1 MTHDHY
7 LSIDLFKWFLHYLAM
22 DTFTAISDPTRRR
35 IIGLLAERELSAGAL
50 AENFQM
56 SAPAVSQHLKA
67 LKEARLVQVRVDGQR
82 RIYSLNP
89 QGLSEIDNWLD
100 TVRRFWRGRLD
111 ALEEAL
117 RQPVAPKK
125 DKQS

>member
-1 MTHDHY
+1 
-7 LSIDLFKWFLHYLAM
+7 M

-67 LKEARLVQVRVDGQR
+67 LKEARLVAVRVDGQR

-89 QGLSEIDNWLD
+89 QGLSEIDSWLD

-117 RQPVAPKK
+117 RQPADPKK
-125 DKQS
+125 DNPK

>member
-1 MTHDHY
+1 
-7 LSIDLFKWFLHYLAM
+7 M
-22 DTFTAISDPTRRR
+22 DSFTAISDPTRRR

-82 RIYSLNP
+82 RIYSLNL

-117 RQPVAPKK
+117 RQPVTPKK
-125 DKQS
+125 DNPK

>member
-1 MTHDHY
+1 
-7 LSIDLFKWFLHYLAM
+7 M
-22 DTFTAISDPTRRR
+22 DSFTAISDPTRRR

-56 SAPAVSQHLKA
+56 TAPAVSQHLKA

-89 QGLSEIDNWLD
+89 QGLSEIDSWLD

-117 RQPVAPKK
+117 RQPADPKK
-125 DKQS
+125 DNSK

>member
-1 MTHDHY
+1 
-7 LSIDLFKWFLHYLAM
+7 M
-22 DTFTAISDPTRRR
+22 DSFTAISDPTRRR

-67 LKEARLVQVRVDGQR
+67 LKAARLVQVRVDGQR

-89 QGLSEIDNWLD
+89 QGLGEIDSWLD

-117 RQPVAPKK
+117 RQPAEPKK
-125 DKQS
+125 DNSK

>member
-1 MTHDHY
+1 
-7 LSIDLFKWFLHYLAM
+7 M
-22 DTFTAISDPTRRR
+22 DGFTAISDPTRRR

-56 SAPAVSQHLKA
+56 TAPAVSQHLKA
-67 LKEARLVQVRVDGQR
+67 LKDARLVQVRVEGQR

-89 QGLSEIDNWLD
+89 LGLSEIDNWLE
-100 TVRRFWRGRLD
+100 TIRQFWRGRLD

-117 RQPVAPKK
+117 R
-125 DKQS
+125 KQDQRNKEDQS

>member
-1 MTHDHY
+1 
-7 LSIDLFKWFLHYLAM
+7 M

-89 QGLSEIDNWLD
+89 QGLSEIDSWLD

-117 RQPVAPKK
+117 RQPVTPKK
-125 DKQS
+125 DNTK

>member
-1 MTHDHY
+1 
-7 LSIDLFKWFLHYLAM
+7 M
-22 DTFTAISDPTRRR
+22 DSFTAISDPTRRR

-56 SAPAVSQHLKA
+56 TAPAVSQHLKA

-89 QGLSEIDNWLD
+89 QGLSEIDGWLD
-100 TVRRFWRGRLD
+100 TIRRFWRGRLD
-111 ALEEAL
+111 VLEEAL
-117 RQPVAPKK
+117 RQPDPIKK
-125 DKQS
+125 DNPK

>member
-1 MTHDHY
+1 
-7 LSIDLFKWFLHYLAM
+7 M
-22 DTFTAISDPTRRR
+22 DSFTAISDPTRRR

-50 AENFQM
+50 AENFRM

-67 LKEARLVQVRVDGQR
+67 LKEARLVQVRIDGQR

-89 QGLSEIDNWLD
+89 QGLSEIDSWLD

-117 RQPVAPKK
+117 RQPAAPEK
-125 DKQS
+125 DNPK

>member
-1 MTHDHY
+1 
-7 LSIDLFKWFLHYLAM
+7 M
-22 DTFTAISDPTRRR
+22 DSFTAISDPTRRR

-56 SAPAVSQHLKA
+56 TAPAVSQHLKA

-89 QGLSEIDNWLD
+89 QGLSEIDGWLD
-100 TVRRFWRGRLD
+100 TIRRFWRGRLD

-117 RQPVAPKK
+117 RQPDPLKK
-125 DKQS
+125 DNPK

>member
-1 MTHDHY
+1 
-7 LSIDLFKWFLHYLAM
+7 M

>member
-1 MTHDHY
+1 
-7 LSIDLFKWFLHYLAM
+7 M

-35 IIGLLAERELSAGAL
+35 IIGLLAGRELSAGAL
-50 AENFQM
+50 AENFRM
-56 SAPAVSQHLKA
+56 TPPAVSQHLKA

-89 QGLSEIDNWLD
+89 QGLSEIDDWLD
-100 TVRRFWRGRLD
+100 TIRRFWRGRLD

-117 RQPVAPKK
+117 GQPDPRKK
-125 DKQS
+125 DNPS

>member
-1 MTHDHY
+1 
-7 LSIDLFKWFLHYLAM
+7 M
-22 DTFTAISDPTRRR
+22 DSFTAISDPTRRR

-56 SAPAVSQHLKA
+56 TAPAVSQHLKA
-67 LKEARLVQVRVDGQR
+67 LKDARLVQVRVDGQR

-89 QGLSEIDNWLD
+89 QGLNEIDSWLD

-117 RQPVAPKK
+117 RQPADPKEDNSK
-125 DKQS
+125 

>member
-1 MTHDHY
+1 
-7 LSIDLFKWFLHYLAM
+7 M

-67 LKEARLVQVRVDGQR
+67 LKEARLVAVRVDGQR

-89 QGLSEIDNWLD
+89 QGLSEIDSWLD

-117 RQPVAPKK
+117 RQPEPHETNKDTPK
-125 DKQS
+125 

>member
-1 MTHDHY
+1 
-7 LSIDLFKWFLHYLAM
+7 M
-22 DTFTAISDPTRRR
+22 DSFTAISDPTRRR

-56 SAPAVSQHLKA
+56 TAPAVSQHLKA
-67 LKEARLVQVRVDGQR
+67 LKDARLVQVRVEGQR

-89 QGLSEIDNWLD
+89 LGLSEIDNWLE
-100 TVRRFWRGRLD
+100 TIRQFWRGRLD

-117 RQPVAPKK
+117 R
-125 DKQS
+125 KQDQRNKEDQS

>member
-1 MTHDHY
+1 
-7 LSIDLFKWFLHYLAM
+7 M
-22 DTFTAISDPTRRR
+22 DSFTAISDPTRRR

-56 SAPAVSQHLKA
+56 TAPAVSQHLKA
-67 LKEARLVQVRVDGQR
+67 LKEARLVQVRIDGQR

-89 QGLSEIDNWLD
+89 QGLGEIDSWLD
-100 TVRRFWRGRLD
+100 TIRRFWRGRLD

-117 RQPVAPKK
+117 RRPENPTK
-125 DKQS
+125 DNRA

>member
-1 MTHDHY
+1 
-7 LSIDLFKWFLHYLAM
+7 M
-22 DTFTAISDPTRRR
+22 DSFTAISDPTRRR

-56 SAPAVSQHLKA
+56 TAPAVSQHLKA

-89 QGLSEIDNWLD
+89 QGLSEIDSWLD
-100 TVRRFWRGRLD
+100 MVRRFWRGRLD

-117 RQPVAPKK
+117 RQPADPKK
-125 DKQS
+125 DNRS

>member
-1 MTHDHY
+1 
-7 LSIDLFKWFLHYLAM
+7 M

-50 AENFQM
+50 AENFRM

-67 LKEARLVQVRVDGQR
+67 LKEARLVEVRVDGQR

-89 QGLSEIDNWLD
+89 QGLSEIDSWLD

-117 RQPVAPKK
+117 HQPELPKTNK
-125 DKQS
+125 DNPK

>member
-1 MTHDHY
+1 
-7 LSIDLFKWFLHYLAM
+7 M

-35 IIGLLAERELSAGAL
+35 ILGLLAERELSAGAL

-56 SAPAVSQHLKA
+56 TAPAVSQHLKA
-67 LKEARLVQVRVDGQR
+67 LKEARLVAVRVDGQR

-89 QGLSEIDNWLD
+89 QGLSEIDSWLD
-100 TVRRFWRGRLD
+100 TIRRFWRGRLD

-117 RQPVAPKK
+117 RQPATSKK
-125 DKQS
+125 DNPS

>member
-1 MTHDHY
+1 
-7 LSIDLFKWFLHYLAM
+7 M
-22 DTFTAISDPTRRR
+22 DSFTAISDPTRRR

-89 QGLSEIDNWLD
+89 QGLSEIDSWLD

-117 RQPVAPKK
+117 RQPADSKK
-125 DKQS
+125 DNPK

>member
-1 MTHDHY
+1 
-7 LSIDLFKWFLHYLAM
+7 M

-50 AENFQM
+50 AENFRM

-67 LKEARLVQVRVDGQR
+67 LKEARLVAVRVEGQR
-82 RIYSLNP
+82 RIYSLNA
-89 QGLSEIDNWLD
+89 QGLNEIEGWLKTIRD
-100 TVRRFWRGRLD
+100 FWKGRLD

-117 RQPVAPKK
+117 
-125 DKQS
+125 KQGDQA